1 MNVVYILFKRVN
13 ENRDSSYFIVD
24 VYKNEEDAYNRKAQM
39 FESEKYF
46 VEEWEVTQ

>member
-1 MNVVYILFKRVN
+1 MNVVYILFK
-13 ENRDSSYFIVD
+13 ENTESWSAPFIVG

>member
-1 MNVVYILFKRVN
+1 MWTVYILFKKN
-13 ENRDSSYFIVD
+13 AEPQGAPFIVE